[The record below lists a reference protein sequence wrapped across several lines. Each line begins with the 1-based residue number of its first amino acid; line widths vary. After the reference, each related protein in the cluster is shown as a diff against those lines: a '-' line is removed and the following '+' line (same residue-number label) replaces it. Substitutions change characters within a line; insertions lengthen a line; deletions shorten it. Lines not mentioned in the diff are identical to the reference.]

1 MNIQNIFYLF
11 AKYFHFSFILELEN
25 QPFKKLYMLAGH
37 IIYEFIS
44 GQKSR
49 CNDTLQRRGRFSFF
63 LQTPVCSED
72 WRIQWAA
79 LHLAFDH
86 CFLCLTTWMMCMQ
99 WLVVGKGGE
108 DELLGIHAE
117 PSLASTHTLLDA
129 GILGFIF
136 ASSARVT
143 PLASLQFPI
152 RLTCTLFFLLICVL
166 SERRRVAAGS

>member
-1 MNIQNIFYLF
+1 
-11 AKYFHFSFILELEN
+11 
-25 QPFKKLYMLAGH
+25 
-37 IIYEFIS
+37 
-44 GQKSR
+44 
-49 CNDTLQRRGRFSFF
+49 
-63 LQTPVCSED
+63 
-72 WRIQWAA
+72 
-79 LHLAFDH
+79 
-86 CFLCLTTWMMCMQ
+86 MCMQ

-143 PLASLQFPI
+143 PLASVQFPI